1 MFWNLGAQK
10 VDGIG
15 LKCLDHFSL
24 FVQGN
29 GWRDVLLVLIDFTP
43 VNLEEPVC
51 KWALLANL
59 GANPHNFN

>member
-1 MFWNLGAQK
+1 MAGDNRVAGMFWNLGAQK

-29 GWRDVLLVLIDFTP
+29 G
-43 VNLEEPVC
+43 
-51 KWALLANL
+51 
-59 GANPHNFN
+59 